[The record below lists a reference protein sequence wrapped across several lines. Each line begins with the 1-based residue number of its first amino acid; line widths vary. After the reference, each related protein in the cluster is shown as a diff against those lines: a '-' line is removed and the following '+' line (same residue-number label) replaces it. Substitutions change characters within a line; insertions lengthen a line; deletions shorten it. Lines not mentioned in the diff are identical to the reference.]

1 MYTSQKILL
10 FRSLKAPKSFQC
22 FQCKANSTVQK
33 MPLFTVYKYGYW
45 YFPKASYAGSAVETV
60 SDKIE
65 ILKMKTGVL
74 AVADL
79 GILLLMNLSL
89 IHFTFQ
95 FKFF

>member
-1 MYTSQKILL
+1 M
-10 FRSLKAPKSFQC
+10 
-22 FQCKANSTVQK
+22 
-33 MPLFTVYKYGYW
+33 YKYGFW
-45 YFPKASYAGSAVETV
+45 YFAKASYADSAVETV

-65 ILKMKTGVL
+65 ILKMKTGVVLASLVLLL